1 MLTHLYFYFK
11 IYLVLIFNINLIYID
26 LNDINDN
33 NFLKKEVFYKKSLSL
48 TK

>member
-33 NFLKKEVFYKKSLSL
+33 NFLKKEVFYTKSLSL